1 MPGPCEQHK
10 AVKNELTSSSERQS
24 PQLNLAALQMCLA
37 EVTREMSL
45 EMNGGFTEER
55 IEEQTHRR
63 ILNRARIY

>member
-1 MPGPCEQHK
+1 
-10 AVKNELTSSSERQS
+10 
-24 PQLNLAALQMCLA
+24 MCLA